1 MFSRYRS
8 YTTYSE
14 ENGRLVPSVEPIEV
28 KTTSNTLHLNT
39 QPTVDDTVEKK
50 LKSSTNIKDD

>member
-28 KTTSNTLHLNT
+28 KTTTNTLHLST
-39 QPTVDDTVEKK
+39 QPTVEDTAEKK
-50 LKSSTNIKDD
+50 LKSA

>member
-1 MFSRYRS
+1 MLSRYRS

-28 KTTSNTLHLNT
+28 KTTDNTLHLST
-39 QPTVDDTVEKK
+39 QPTVNDNAEKK
-50 LKSSTNIKDD
+50 LKSTSNNKDN

>member
-28 KTTSNTLHLNT
+28 KTTDNTLHLST
-39 QPTVDDTVEKK
+39 QLAAEGNAEKK
-50 LKSSTNIKDD
+50 LKSTPNNKDN

>member
-28 KTTSNTLHLNT
+28 KTTANTLHLST
-39 QPTVDDTVEKK
+39 QPTVDDNTEKK
-50 LKSSTNIKDD
+50 LKSTDENKDN

>member
-14 ENGRLVPSVEPIEV
+14 ENGKLVPSVEPQLIEV
-28 KTTSNTLHLNT
+28 RPTDNT
-39 QPTVDDTVEKK
+39 QTLCTSTNTADEPEKK
-50 LKSSTNIKDD
+50 LKPADNK

>member
-14 ENGRLVPSVEPIEV
+14 ENGKLVPSVEPIEV
-28 KTTSNTLHLNT
+28 KPTDKTLHLSTNT
-39 QPTVDDTVEKK
+39 NTDVPVEEK
-50 LKSSTNIKDD
+50 LKSIDTKNS

>member
-28 KTTSNTLHLNT
+28 KTTANTLYLST
-39 QPTVDDTVEKK
+39 SQTIDITAEKK

>member
-14 ENGRLVPSVEPIEV
+14 ENGKLVPSVEPIEV
-28 KTTSNTLHLNT
+28 KPTDKTLHSKREESET
-39 QPTVDDTVEKK
+39 EASVEKK
-50 LKSSTNIKDD
+50 LKSININNS